1 MYQISRAKW
10 LSFGDC
16 NTQYFHGVTTI
27 RSRKNT
33 FEAIQDTNGNWVAN
47 SDELERL
54 VTNFFATLFKDDTP
68 RSDLCMNGVFPQFPT
83 YKLDWFKEVISDED
97 IHKVVFSMGNFKAL
111 GKDGFQVVFYK
122 S

>member
-27 RSRKNT
+27 RRRKNT
-33 FEAIQDTNGNWVAN
+33 FEAIQ
-47 SDELERL
+47 
-54 VTNFFATLFKDDTP
+54 DTP